1 MNKVQILI
9 VGNTTQDITQITG
22 QISNHDNWTIT
33 GAVDA
38 EDAISIFQQ
47 YDFDIVVFSSELNE
61 TEILKLSRLFKFQY
75 PDVSF
80 ANLGNEAVEDILT
93 AAVQKRKRIHRPV
106 YAFKDDA
113 LKNAISNIRLS

>member
-9 VGNTTQDITQITG
+9 VGNTTQNIARIMD

-47 YDFDIVVFSSELNE
+47 YDFDIVVFSKELTE
-61 TEILKLSRLFKFQY
+61 TEVLKLSRLFKFQY

-80 ANLGNEAVEDILT
+80 ATLNNETAEDVLT
-93 AAVQKRKRIHRPV
+93 EAVQKRKRIHRPV

-113 LKNAISNIRLS
+113 LKNAICNIQLS